1 MLGETDTR
9 NKFIDTKL
17 KDSGWSEDF
26 IKREYYF
33 TDGRK
38 LLGGKLLLNS
48 L

>member
-9 NKFIDTKL
+9 IKFIDTKL
-17 KDSGWSEDF
+17 KDSGWSEDS
-26 IKREYYF
+26 IKREDYF